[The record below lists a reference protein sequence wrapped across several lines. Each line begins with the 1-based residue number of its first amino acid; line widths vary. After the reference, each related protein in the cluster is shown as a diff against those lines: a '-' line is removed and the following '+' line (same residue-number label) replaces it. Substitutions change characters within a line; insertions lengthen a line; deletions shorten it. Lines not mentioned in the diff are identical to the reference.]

1 MITKYHQIGI
11 EDGGRNSANSADRF
25 SLSAKQNAIQRSASQ
40 KKIAKLRLHYGELI
54 GSVTPQKTLDPLL
67 KPVGVPVPDLGATVT
82 EINNPFSRETLHS
95 DISLSVYSNP
105 RQVIGRRPRPMT
117 SNE

>member
-11 EDGGRNSANSADRF
+11 EDGRANSADRF

-54 GSVTPQKTLDPLL
+54 GSVTPQKTIDPLI
-67 KPVGVPVPDLGATVT
+67 KPVGAPAAEPTNQPVEVS
-82 EINNPFSRETLHS
+82 NPFSKETLHS

-105 RQVIGRRPRPMT
+105 KQVIARRPRPAT